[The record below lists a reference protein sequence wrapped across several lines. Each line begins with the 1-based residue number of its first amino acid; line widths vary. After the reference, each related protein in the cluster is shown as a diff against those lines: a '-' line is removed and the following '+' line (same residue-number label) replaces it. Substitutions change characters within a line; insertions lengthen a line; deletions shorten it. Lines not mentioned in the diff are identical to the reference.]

1 MNLLEIYGE
10 CWGGEAGEWNTSLQ
24 NKYLEYMF
32 ARFLE
37 ENFEIRQ
44 NDTILNIGIGAGY
57 WDRYLS
63 YKVRGGML
71 TSIDIDPECAD
82 NFRDC
87 LENEKN
93 TNPIEVIC
101 ADAMTYEFDRKYDLI
116 TMVGSVIDESGN
128 AGRMLLKAISLLK
141 EEGAIYLQMS
151 RKGSGFDVEEFCKE
165 QGASVTE
172 KFVDDTYQ
180 IHCEYY
186 KIVKR

>member
-1 MNLLEIYGE
+1 MNLLEVYGE

-44 NDTILNIGIGAGY
+44 DDTILNIGIGAGY

-63 YKVRGGML
+63 YKVPGGML

-82 NFRDC
+82 TFRAC

-128 AGRMLLKAISLLK
+128 AGRMLSKAIFLLK
-141 EEGAIYLQMS
+141 EDGAIYLQMS

-165 QGASVTE
+165 QDASVTE

-180 IHCEYY
+180 IHGEYY
-186 KIVKR
+186 KIVKQ